1 MRDEPS
7 LIADLNDLLQLDHD
21 AVEAYT
27 IAINLVRSDAH
38 RDRLVAFRADHK
50 RHIEELAALI
60 RDRRG
65 VAVELPHLPTGP
77 FKLAVQA
84 AGAFGGDAAVLLA
97 FKANERQV
105 RDKYA
110 RYLDRSYPTDVA
122 AILRRAADDEEQHYR
137 WVSDT
142 LLQMGHGDR
151 SLTGMAERVFENV
164 HARVADV
171 VENVERTVMEGVERV
186 RRDMR

>member
-1 MRDEPS
+1 MHDEPA

-27 IAINLVRSDAH
+27 LAINLVRSDVH
-38 RDRLVAFRADHK
+38 RERLVAFRADHK

-65 VAVELPHLPTGP
+65 VAVELPHPPTAP
-77 FKLAVQA
+77 FKFAVQGVGLA
-84 AGAFGGDAAVLLA
+84 GGDAAVLLA

-110 RYLDRSYPTDVA
+110 RYAARSYPTDVLA
-122 AILRRAADDEEQHYR
+122 VIRRAADDEERHYR

-142 LLQMGHGDR
+142 LTTMGHGDR
-151 SLTGMAERVFENV
+151 SMTGMAERVFERV
-164 HARVADV
+164 HARVADA
-171 VENVERTVMEGVERV
+171 VERAERKVMEGVERV
-186 RRDMR
+186 RRDFR